1 MKQEPAYTLIKYL
14 GGVTKVAR
22 ILHKCKGAV
31 YRITYSKKKGGAGG
45 LFPSTYQAQ
54 LLTYAQ
60 RHNIDLQ
67 PEDFFY
73 PKRLQDLMKEEK
85 ATLST
90 PSFVKGSTVCMK
102 PCEQNEMLQS
112 QYEEKNKHQQHPS
125 HS

>member
-22 ILHKCKGAV
+22 ILRKCKGAV

-60 RHNIDLQ
+60 RHNIDLR

-73 PKRLQDLMKEEK
+73 PERLRALMEIGKLPP
-85 ATLST
+85 TT
-90 PSFVKGSTVCMK
+90 SFVNDFSVCMK
-102 PCEQNEMLQS
+102 PGKRSEMMQS
-112 QYEEKNKHQQHPS
+112 QHEEK
-125 HS
+125 

>member
-14 GGVTKVAR
+14 GGVAKVAH

-31 YRITYSKKKGGAGG
+31 YRITYSKKKGGADG

-60 RHNIDLQ
+60 RHNIDLR

-73 PKRLQDLMKEEK
+73 PKRLQGLMEEE
-85 ATLST
+85 ASSP
-90 PSFVKGSTVCMK
+90 PSAFVDCSSARVK
-102 PCEQNEMLQS
+102 PCKQRSVL
-112 QYEEKNKHQQHPS
+112 QQHDS

>member
-54 LLTYAQ
+54 LLIYAQ
-60 RHNIDLQ
+60 RHNIDLR

-73 PKRLQDLMKEEK
+73 PERLQDLMKEKKLSPTSAFVDCSPVRVK
-85 ATLST
+85 ACKQRALS
-90 PSFVKGSTVCMK
+90 
-102 PCEQNEMLQS
+102 
-112 QYEEKNKHQQHPS
+112 QQQPS